1 MCGIMFDMKP
11 RIAVSRLPVV
21 FWATIYEDSSNL
33 DVRLSIPSNPVDPIQ
48 PRNDKDL
55 KKSPVCSVGFPA
67 TASLAG
73 PPKP

>member
-21 FWATIYEDSSNL
+21 FWTTIYEDSSNL

-48 PRNDKDL
+48 PRKV
-55 KKSPVCSVGFPA
+55 KKTKVSIVLG
-67 TASLAG
+67 G
-73 PPKP
+73 I

>member
-21 FWATIYEDSSNL
+21 FWTTIYEDSSNL

-48 PRNDKDL
+48 PRNGKERQVTTVL
-55 KKSPVCSVGFPA
+55 G
-67 TASLAG
+67 G
-73 PPKP
+73 I